1 MLPAF
6 ATESLTIYYAKKV
19 TARGT
24 IEYQPQVDPEHS
36 ISVTGCSV
44 QPTTTSENLSE
55 PREQTL
61 SLMTAWIP
69 DTEWARVVAGGD
81 LHSLVYEWRG
91 IQMVQYGQAM
101 PWVSPTG
108 TLGHVVVYLREY
120 RG

>member
-6 ATESLTIYYAKKV
+6 ATESLTIYYAERIQ
-19 TARGT
+19 ARGT
-24 IEYQPQVDPEHS
+24 IEYRPRVDPEHS
-36 ISVTGCSV
+36 ISVSGCSV
-44 QPTTTSENLSE
+44 QPTTTSENLGE

-69 DTEWARVVAGGD
+69 DTEWARVAAAGD

-108 TLGHVVVYLREY
+108 TLGHVQVYLREY